1 MAKQLKWWSFSK
13 KTWMRHQQHWW
24 SAQLPTLSRK
34 TNNIKKHRTVIMYR
48 TNHDSLPFLCS
59 MFSSIP
65 RSRTNRNLIYM
76 HGSHTHTA
84 QCIIYTTHC
93 AMVEAPAKHFTKK
106 RPLHFCL
113 DYPVHWTVF
122 NPVAISHT
130 QFNDVGTI
138 PYVFKAMQ
146 W

>member
-1 MAKQLKWWSFSK
+1 MIHCL
-13 KTWMRHQQHWW
+13 
-24 SAQLPTLSRK
+24 
-34 TNNIKKHRTVIMYR
+34 
-48 TNHDSLPFLCS
+48 FLCS

-65 RSRTNRNLIYM
+65 GSRTNRNLIYM

-84 QCIIYTTHC
+84 QCIIHC

-138 PYVFKAMQ
+138 PCVFKAMQ